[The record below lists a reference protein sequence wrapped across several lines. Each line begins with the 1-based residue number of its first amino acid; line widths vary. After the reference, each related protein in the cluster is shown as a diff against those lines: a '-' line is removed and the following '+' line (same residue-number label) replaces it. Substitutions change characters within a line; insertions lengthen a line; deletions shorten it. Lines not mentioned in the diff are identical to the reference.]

1 MKSQRVLLSIGCNE
15 YQSLGKLSGAES
27 DATKIH
33 LELTET
39 KLGCIEP
46 EHSLL
51 VLSPTLSDVR
61 ATLEQLQDRFKEIES
76 LTIFFAG
83 HGGVVNGTYYLCM
96 CDTRNDRMSTTGLA
110 LSHVFEFINEIKAA
124 HCNLIIDACEA
135 GGMISDMGTLLKP
148 EIVGKA
154 RSCGVSI
161 FVSSASDQAA
171 SEDNSG
177 GWGTTAILRVL
188 SGEVDTGSR
197 APFLDLLDIGRAAA
211 QYVATTSAGRQ
222 LPSVWGMN
230 LYGPMPIYGNPHAV
244 DKTPNSLLQ
253 ITGISPTSTTGMVIG
268 ASSSELLGLMFAPA
282 SELTPE
288 KLYGKMF
295 QSTEHLEKIPGATA
309 TFIESVWRSL
319 GTSVKKQENSFAH
332 IELTATCIA
341 LLLRSVPD
349 DKDSAICVR
358 NLAEDIF
365 VELHAVLEGIVDFL
379 KENPKGLCRHGIP
392 DLFYLPQRI
401 SRILGW
407 IGAGLFIAKQ
417 YGLDVTVIRDLSAKF
432 SRYIADHYAASAVG
446 MSESETPFLAAFLL
460 SSVEHG
466 DTEICEQI
474 ISSFYNALIES
485 DGALARADLSSN
497 KVFGYLRARENN
509 NLPSQR
515 EFSSHPSESLAFV
528 LLMGEVLSLQD
539 LIDFNLEHLDHSHL
553 NIFIPNDH
561 SQFSLPCIENG
572 LNHVFQIGHGVW
584 GVSDL
589 VSRWR
594 TSCAPQFASDTSLR
608 FAEVKVGALCSS
620 LIFPNRV
627 PWFLFVGTG
636 VD

>member
-1 MKSQRVLLSIGCNE
+1 MNSQRVLLSIGCNE
-15 YQSLGKLSGAES
+15 YQSLGKLSGGES
-27 DATKIH
+27 DAKKIH
-33 LELTET
+33 LELTES
-39 KLGCIEP
+39 KLGCIKP
-46 EHSLL
+46 EHSFL
-51 VLSPTLSDVR
+51 VLSPTLNDVR

-110 LSHVFEFINEIKAA
+110 LSHLFEFINEIKAA

-135 GGMISDMGTLLKP
+135 GGMISDVGTLLKP
-148 EIVGKA
+148 EVIGKA

-161 FVSSASDQAA
+161 FVSSASDQTA
-171 SEDNSG
+171 SEDNAG
-177 GWGTTAILRVL
+177 GWGTTAILRIL
-188 SGEVDTGSR
+188 SGEIDTGSR

-211 QYVATTSAGRQ
+211 QYVASTSAGRQ

-230 LYGPMPIYGNPHAV
+230 LYGPMPIYGNPHAL

-253 ITGISPTSTTGMVIG
+253 ITGISPASAAGMVIG

-288 KLYGKMF
+288 KLHAKMF
-295 QSTEHLEKIPGATA
+295 QSMEQLEKIPSAPA

-319 GTSVKKQENSFAH
+319 GTSVRKQANSFAH

-341 LLLRSVPD
+341 LLLPSVPND
-349 DKDSAICVR
+349 GNSAICVR
-358 NLAEDIF
+358 SLAEDIF
-365 VELHAVLEGIVDFL
+365 VELHAVLARILEML
-379 KENPKGLCRHGIP
+379 KENPKSLCRHGIP

-417 YGLDVTVIRDLSAKF
+417 YGLDAAALNILSVKF

-446 MSESETPFLAAFLL
+446 MSESETPYLAAFLL
-460 SSVEHG
+460 TAVEHG
-466 DTEICEQI
+466 NTEICEQI
-474 ISSFYNALIES
+474 TSSFYNALIEN
-485 DGALARADLSSN
+485 DGALARADLPASD
-497 KVFGYLRARENN
+497 VFNYLRARENV
-509 NLPSQR
+509 NLESQR
-515 EFSSHPSESLAFV
+515 KFCSHPSEALAFV
-528 LLMGEVLSLQD
+528 LLMGEVLSLRD
-539 LIDFNLEHLDHSHL
+539 LIDLNLECLDHSHL
-553 NIFIPNDH
+553 NIFIPNSH
-561 SQFSLPCIENG
+561 SQFSLRCIENG

-594 TSCAPQFASDTSLR
+594 TSCVPQFDNDISLR
-608 FAEVKVGALCSS
+608 VAEVKIGALCSS

-627 PWFLFVGTG
+627 PWFLFVGTEL
-636 VD
+636 D